1 MQAEHSS
8 HPACSPSPTPGCPWH
23 KLELSAHSPTWRT
36 QAVRRDAFALAA
48 TAQTFL
54 LVCACCS
61 ACCAMGAG
69 SGPHP
74 QQEREQPHGSPN
86 NRGSQLEEGVEAAPA
101 APAIAVWAQRIVK
114 CLGINPFACPG
125 SGILVFANKY

>member
-1 MQAEHSS
+1 MLLLSQPQRRHSRW
-8 HPACSPSPTPGCPWH
+8 HVRAAPPAV
-23 KLELSAHSPTWRT
+23 L
-36 QAVRRDAFALAA
+36 
-48 TAQTFL
+48 
-54 LVCACCS
+54 
-61 ACCAMGAG
+61 GAG

-74 QQEREQPHGSPN
+74 QQEGEQPHGSPN

-101 APAIAVWAQRIVK
+101 APAIAVWAQRTIK